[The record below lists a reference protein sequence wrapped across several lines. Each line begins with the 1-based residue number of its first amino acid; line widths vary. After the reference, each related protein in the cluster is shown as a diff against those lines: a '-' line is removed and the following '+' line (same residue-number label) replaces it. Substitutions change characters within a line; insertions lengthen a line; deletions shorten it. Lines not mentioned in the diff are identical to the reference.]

1 MAQDPFEARHEAV
14 LEKLIKVAQA
24 DDRIVAAWLQGSRA
38 DGSADPFSDIDLY
51 IAISDEAYDSFD
63 RLEFIEQAANVLV
76 HAELPGKLGFVCLL
90 EGPVKLDMLI
100 EKASAVGQP
109 KRPAAKMLIDK
120 GNVESKLI
128 TGWTPTHEDVGSGV
142 DQLLRMTFQG
152 ASWPVR
158 LLRRGQWMTHTYSEM
173 TLIHS
178 VIVPLLLAPHDAR
191 TFHRNPMTLERLLPR
206 AEREE
211 VDTLAGDVLTALV
224 SRSFEK
230 AYSVHLRIT
239 DMLGRAG
246 RAACETFDLEFPEA
260 AEQEALRFYERE
272 WPRNSDD

>member
-1 MAQDPFEARHEAV
+1 MAQDPIEARHETV
-14 LEKLIKVAQA
+14 LEKLIEVAEA
-24 DDRIVAAWLQGSRA
+24 DDRVVAAWLQGSRA
-38 DGSADPFSDIDLY
+38 DGSADPFSDIDFY
-51 IAISDEAYDSFD
+51 IAISDEAYDSFN

-76 HAELPGKLGFVCLL
+76 HAELPGNLGVVCLL
-90 EGPVKLDMLI
+90 EGPVKLDMLV
-100 EKASAVGQP
+100 EKASAVGQT

-128 TGWTPTHEDVGSGV
+128 TGWTPTHEDVANGV
-142 DQLLRMTFQG
+142 DQLLRTTFQG
-152 ASWPVR
+152 ASWPIR

-178 VIVPLLLAPHDAR
+178 VIVPLMLAPSDPR
-191 TFHRNPMTLERLLPR
+191 VFQRNPMTRERLLPK

-211 VDTLAGDVLTALV
+211 IDTLARDVLTALA

-230 AYSVHLRIT
+230 AYSAHLRIT
-239 DMLGRAG
+239 DSLGRAG
-246 RAACETFDLEFPEA
+246 RGACERFDLEFPEA